1 MIEVVNTEIFKDL
14 LPLIRKYQEFYQV
27 ANISDEY
34 NRTFFSRFCSD
45 NPFGRQFLYRTTDG
59 VSAGFATVY
68 FSFSSTMA
76 AKVGVMNDLYTL
88 PDYRGQ
94 GIGKALIEHCLE
106 FAKQQDAVRLQWT
119 TATDNQTAQRLYN
132 SLNTAHKPWL
142 IYTYHGEIPA

>member
-1 MIEVVNTEIFKDL
+1 MIEIVNTENFEAL
-14 LPLIRKYQEFYQV
+14 LPLIRKYQEFYQ
-27 ANISDEY
+27 AADISDAR
-34 NRTFFSRFCSD
+34 NHSFFSRFNTD
-45 NPFGRQFLYRTTDG
+45 NPFGRQFLFRTTDG
-59 VSAGFATVY
+59 IAAGFATVY
-68 FSFSSTMA
+68 FSFSSTLA